1 MKNIAPK
8 GKEMKDS
15 ASLAPTNADWLE
27 KYALKTTTQIARI
40 CNVSPRCI
48 SNWMKTRRIPYRKI
62 GATVRF
68 SVPEVMAA
76 LSRFTIEPITTR

>member
-1 MKNIAPK
+1 
-8 GKEMKDS
+8 MKDS

-48 SNWMKTRRIPYRKI
+48 SNWMMQRRIPYRKI

-76 LSRFTIEPITTR
+76 LSRFTIEPITIR